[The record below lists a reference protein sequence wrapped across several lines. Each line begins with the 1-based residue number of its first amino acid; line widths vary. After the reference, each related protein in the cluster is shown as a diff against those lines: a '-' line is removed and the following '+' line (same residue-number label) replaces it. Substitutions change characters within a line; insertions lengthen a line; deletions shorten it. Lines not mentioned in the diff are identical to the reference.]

1 MQVNG
6 SEYRRNEDATT
17 TDVRGTSGR
26 LKAADHRRV
35 VARPGST
42 SVARARAGALLREAP
57 DHYALLDVRLVGRLA
72 GFLFCC
78 AGVIA
83 ASLLALRPPTAAA
96 VLGRAGWIPAGVLVV
111 LAFVFGLLMIWNTRP
126 LPPLLL
132 FAVAVSGPMM
142 LAALQWLSGAD
153 SPFEQ
158 ILILSVVWCGVVLPA
173 RRLAAIV
180 AIDTLVI
187 FIPAFGASWDASAM
201 LPGRVATAGIV
212 CALGLVC
219 LIHANRMRDVRRSL
233 RAEADE
239 ADTLARVDA
248 LTVLGNRRALDE
260 TLVRLVA
267 AASRTGRPLSALV
280 GDLDRFKQI
289 NDRHGHHDG
298 DRILASVAGVMRDV
312 VRLPDACFRW
322 GGDEFVVLLPD
333 TPLADAETV
342 AERIAATILAGVAT
356 AGGEPVRITFGVAER
371 VEHQTGARLLAI
383 ADAALLAAKSAQR
396 A

>member
-1 MQVNG
+1 
-6 SEYRRNEDATT
+6 
-17 TDVRGTSGR
+17 
-26 LKAADHRRV
+26 V

-42 SVARARAGALLREAP
+42 SAARARAGALLREAP
-57 DHYALLDVRLVGRLA
+57 DHYALLDARLVGRLA
-72 GFLFCC
+72 GFLYCC

-83 ASLLALRPPTAAA
+83 AVLLALRPPTAAA
-96 VLGRAGWIPAGVLVV
+96 ALGHAGWIPAGALVV
-111 LAFVFGLLMIWNTRP
+111 SAFVFGVLMLVNRRP
-126 LPPLLL
+126 LPPPLL
-132 FAVAVSGPMM
+132 FGVALSGPAM
-142 LAALQWLSGAD
+142 LSLLQWLSGPGA
-153 SPFEQ
+153 SFQQ

-173 RRLAAIV
+173 RRLAVVLAV
-180 AIDTLVI
+180 DTLVL
-187 FIPAFGASWDASAM
+187 FVPAFSTAWDTSTL
-201 LPGRVATAGIV
+201 LPERIATLGIV
-212 CALGLVC
+212 WALGLVC

-248 LTVLGNRRALDE
+248 LTGLGNRRALDE

-280 GDLDRFKQI
+280 GDLDKFKQI

-298 DRILASVAGVMRDV
+298 DRILAAVATTMRDV

-333 TPLADAETV
+333 TPLADAELV
-342 AERIAATILAGVAT
+342 AERIAATVLAQVST
-356 AGGEPVRITFGVAER
+356 ASGEPVRITFGVAER